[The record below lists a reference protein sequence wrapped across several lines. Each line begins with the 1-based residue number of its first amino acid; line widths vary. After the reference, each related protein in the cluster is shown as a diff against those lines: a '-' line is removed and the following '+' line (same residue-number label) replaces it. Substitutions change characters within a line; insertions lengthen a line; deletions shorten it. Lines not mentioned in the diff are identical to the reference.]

1 MGLLFFLHPLQP
13 HASWKKNQK
22 NVDKWESVCLCSFQ
36 CNKSPVTDQFN
47 VCWECS
53 GDTARVGWY
62 YCVRSALPQSAPCD
76 GKGSKGNEPSSQRRQ
91 QGPGL
96 WTALLQP
103 EHLQSH
109 WLGDSLNLGPSCT
122 SASGHRALWRLGS
135 LVLPLSFSGSNVIWS
150 DTKEDLLLEPLDWNV
165 LLKFFQMMA
174 WNGCSWKMASQLW
187 GEVPLASTFSHLT
200 RISSTMLCIQS
211 LCTLCGR
218 LLAGEKA
225 ACSSWIFKVLCLVL
239 LWCG

>member
-1 MGLLFFLHPLQP
+1 MQ
-13 HASWKKNQK
+13 QI
-22 NVDKWESVCLCSFQ
+22 
-36 CNKSPVTDQFN
+36 PVTGQFN
-47 VCWECS
+47 DCWECS

-62 YCVRSALPQSAPCD
+62 YCVCSALPRSAPCD
-76 GKGSKGNEPSSQRRQ
+76 GEGSKGNEPSSQRRQ

-103 EHLQSH
+103 EHLQSQ

-165 LLKFFQMMA
+165 LLKFFSNDGMKWLQPEGGKPVVRRGPFGI
-174 WNGCSWKMASQLW
+174 NVFPLNKNFKYHVVHSVCVYPLW
-187 GEVPLASTFSHLT
+187 PFVGRGEGSV
-200 RISSTMLCIQS
+200 Q
-211 LCTLCGR
+211 
-218 LLAGEKA
+218 
-225 ACSSWIFKVLCLVL
+225 
-239 LWCG
+239 